1 VKIETPATLKDMAW
15 FKRTKKGI
23 QTPTEDKKD
32 VPKGLWY
39 KSPTGKVVDSEQL
52 EKNFY
57 VSPEDGYHVRIGSKE
72 YFEILFDD
80 NKFKELDKNLTSKDP
95 LKFEDSK
102 KYSDRLKDAMDKT
115 GLKDAVRSAVGKS
128 MGEDLVISCMDFSF
142 IGGSMGSV
150 VGEKI
155 ARAADYSL
163 KHKIPFMIISKS
175 GGARMMEAAL
185 SLMQLAK
192 TSAKLAQLADAGI
205 PYISLCTDPT
215 TGGTT
220 ASFAMLG
227 DINISEPG
235 ALIGFAGPRVV
246 RDTTGKELPEGFQT
260 AEFVLEH
267 GFLDF
272 ISHRK
277 NLKHK
282 INLYLDLVLNR
293 PLREISA

>member
-1 VKIETPATLKDMAW
+1 MAW
-15 FKRTKKGI
+15 FKRKSKGI
-23 QTPTEDKKD
+23 QTPTESKRDI
-32 VPKGLWY
+32 PKGLWY
-39 KSPTGKVVDSEQL
+39 KSPTGKIVDTEELQ
-52 EKNFY
+52 ENFY
-57 VSPEDGYHVRIGSKE
+57 VSPEDDYHVRIGSKE

-80 NKFKELDKNLTSKDP
+80 DFKEINANLTSKDP
-95 LKFEDSK
+95 LKFVDTK
-102 KYSDRLKDAMDKT
+102 KYSDRLKEAKKKT
-115 GLKDAVRSAVGKS
+115 NLKDAIRTAVGKS
-128 MGEDLVISCMDFSF
+128 MGEKIIIACMDFTF

-155 ARAADYSL
+155 SRAIDYSL
-163 KHKIPFMIISKS
+163 KKKIPLVIISKS

-192 TSAKLAQLADAGI
+192 TSVKLAQLAKAKI

-246 RDTTGKELPEGFQT
+246 KDTTGKDLPKGFQK
-260 AEFVLEH
+260 AEFVLDH

-277 NLKHK
+277 NLKKK
-282 INLYLDLVLNR
+282 INLYLDLILNK
-293 PLREISA
+293 PIRE

>member
-1 VKIETPATLKDMAW
+1 SW
-15 FKRTKKGI
+15 FKRKTKGI
-23 QTPTEDKKD
+23 TTTTEEKKD
-32 VPKGLWY
+32 TPKGLWY
-39 KSPTGKVVDSEQL
+39 KSPTGKIIDTEEL
-52 EKNFY
+52 EKNFF

-72 YFEILFDD
+72 YFQILFDD
-80 NKFKELDKNLTSKDP
+80 NKFKELDANLASKDS
-95 LKFEDSK
+95 LKFVDTK
-102 KYSDRLKDAMDKT
+102 PYPDRLKAAEEKT
-115 GLKDAVRSAVGKS
+115 KLKDAVRCAVGKS
-128 MGEDLVISCMDFSF
+128 KGKNLVVACMDFAF

-155 ARAADYSL
+155 ARAGEYAL
-163 KHKIPFMIISKS
+163 KKKLPFLIISKS
-175 GGARMMEAAL
+175 GGARMQEAAL

-192 TSAKLAQLADAGI
+192 TSAKLAQLADANI

-246 RDTTGKELPEGFQT
+246 RDTTGQELPADFQT
-260 AEFVLEH
+260 AEFLLEH

-272 ISHRK
+272 ITERK
-277 NLKHK
+277 DLKNK
-282 INLYLDLVLNR
+282 INLYIDLITNQ
-293 PLREISA
+293 PLRV

>member
-1 VKIETPATLKDMAW
+1 MAW
-15 FKRTKKGI
+15 FKRTDKGI
-23 QTPTEDKKD
+23 QTPTEAKRDT
-32 VPKGLWY
+32 PKGLWY
-39 KSPTGKVVDSEQL
+39 KSPTGKIIETEEL
-52 EKNFY
+52 EKNFF
-57 VSPEDGYHVRIGSKE
+57 VSPEDGYHVRIGSGE
-72 YFEILFDD
+72 YFSILFDD
-80 NKFKELDKNLTSKDP
+80 KFKELDKNISSKDP
-95 LKFEDSK
+95 LKFSDKK
-102 KYSDRLKDAMDKT
+102 KYTDRLKSAQKKT
-115 GLKDAVRSAVGKS
+115 NLNDAVRTAVGKS
-128 MGEDLVISCMDFSF
+128 KGKDIVIACMDFRF

-155 ARAADYSL
+155 ARAADYAL
-163 KHKIPFMIISKS
+163 NKKIPLMIISKS

-246 RDTTGKELPEGFQT
+246 RDTTGKELPDGFQT

-272 ISHRK
+272 ITHRK
-277 NLKHK
+277 DLKDK
-282 INLYLDLVLNR
+282 INLYIDLIQNL
-293 PLREISA
+293 PLRS

>member
-1 VKIETPATLKDMAW
+1 MSKMAW
-15 FKRTKKGI
+15 FKRKDKGI
-23 QTPTEDKKD
+23 QTPTEAKKD
-32 VPKGLWY
+32 TPRGLWY
-39 KSPTGKVVDSEQL
+39 KSPTGKVIDTEEL
-52 EKNFY
+52 EKNYY

-80 NKFKELDKNLTSKDP
+80 NKFKELDTKLESKDP
-95 LKFEDSK
+95 LKFVDNK
-102 KYSDRLKDAMDKT
+102 KYTDRLKVATEKT
-115 GLKDAVRSAVGKS
+115 KLKDAVRTAVGKS
-128 MGEDLVISCMDFSF
+128 KGKDIVIACMDFSF

-155 ARAADYSL
+155 ARAAGYAL
-163 KHKIPFMIISKS
+163 KKKIPFMIISKS

-185 SLMQLAK
+185 SLLQLAK
-192 TSAKLAQLADAGI
+192 TSAKLAQLAEAKI

-260 AEFVLEH
+260 AEFLQEH

-277 NLKHK
+277 DLKNK
-282 INLYLDLVLNR
+282 INLYIDLISNQ
-293 PLREISA
+293 PLRV

>member
-1 VKIETPATLKDMAW
+1 MAW
-15 FKRTKKGI
+15 FKRKDKGI
-23 QTPTEDKKD
+23 QTSTEEKKD
-32 VPKGLWY
+32 TPKGLWY
-39 KSPTGKVVDSEQL
+39 KSPTGKIIDTKEL
-52 EKNFY
+52 EKNYY

-80 NKFKELDKNLTSKDP
+80 NKFKELDAGLSSKDP
-95 LKFEDSK
+95 LKFEDTK
-102 KYSDRLKDAMDKT
+102 KYPDRLKAAQAKT
-115 GLKDAVRSAVGKS
+115 NLTDAVRCAVGKS
-128 MGEDLVISCMDFSF
+128 KGNDLVIACMDFTF

-155 ARAADYSL
+155 ARAANYAL
-163 KHKIPFMIISKS
+163 KKKIPFMIISKS

-192 TSAKLAQLADAGI
+192 TSAKLAQLADARI

-227 DINISEPG
+227 DINIAEPG

-260 AEFVLEH
+260 SEFLLEH

-272 ISHRK
+272 ITHRK
-277 NLKHK
+277 ELKK
-282 INLYLDLVLNR
+282 KVNLYIDLIKNQPIR
-293 PLREISA
+293 A

>member
-1 VKIETPATLKDMAW
+1 MAW
-15 FKRTKKGI
+15 FKRKDKGI
-23 QTPTEDKKD
+23 QTSTEEKKD
-32 VPKGLWY
+32 TPKGLWY
-39 KSPTGKVVDSEQL
+39 KSPTGKIIDTKEL
-52 EKNFY
+52 EKNYY

-72 YFEILFDD
+72 YFELFFDE
-80 NKFKELDKNLTSKDP
+80 NKFEELNEKLTSKDP
-95 LKFEDSK
+95 LKFEDTK
-102 KYSDRLKDAMDKT
+102 KYPDRLKAAQAKT
-115 GLKDAVRSAVGKS
+115 NLTDAVRCAVGKS
-128 MGEDLVISCMDFSF
+128 KGNDLVIACMDFTF

-155 ARAADYSL
+155 ARAANYAL
-163 KHKIPFMIISKS
+163 KKKIPFMIISKS

-192 TSAKLAQLADAGI
+192 TSAKLAQLADARI

-260 AEFVLEH
+260 SEFLLEH

-272 ISHRK
+272 ITHRK
-277 NLKHK
+277 ELKK
-282 INLYLDLVLNR
+282 KVNLYIDLIKNQPVR
-293 PLREISA
+293 A

>member
-1 VKIETPATLKDMAW
+1 MPW

-23 QTPTEDKKD
+23 QTPTEEKKD

-39 KSPTGKVVDSEQL
+39 KSPTGKIVDSEEL

-72 YFEILFDD
+72 YFEVLFDD
-80 NKFKELDKNLTSKDP
+80 NKFKELDKNLTSKDS
-95 LKFEDSK
+95 LGFEDKK
-102 KYSDRLKDAMDKT
+102 KYTDRLKEAQDKT
-115 GLKDAVRSAVGKS
+115 GLKDAIRTAVGKS
-128 MGEDLVISCMDFSF
+128 MGENLVIACMDFSF

-163 KHKIPFMIISKS
+163 KKKIPLLIISKS
-175 GGARMMEAAL
+175 GGARMMEAVL

-192 TSAKLAQLADAGI
+192 TSVKLAQLSEAGI
-205 PYISLCTDPT
+205 PYISLSTDPT

-260 AEFVLEH
+260 AEFLLEH

-272 ISHRK
+272 ISHRRD
-277 NLKHK
+277 LKRK

-293 PLREISA
+293 PLREKSA

>member
-1 VKIETPATLKDMAW
+1 MAW
-15 FKRTKKGI
+15 FKRKDKGI
-23 QTPTEDKKD
+23 HTPTEDKKD
-32 VPKGLWY
+32 TPKGLWY
-39 KSPTGKVVDSEQL
+39 KSPTGKVVDTEELEQ
-52 EKNFY
+52 NFY
-57 VSPEDGYHVRIGSKE
+57 VSPEDGYHVRIGSHE

-80 NKFKELDKNLTSKDP
+80 NKFTELDKNLTSKDP
-95 LKFEDSK
+95 LKFVDKK
-102 KYSDRLKDAMDKT
+102 KYVDRLKDAQDRT
-115 GLKDAVRSAVGKS
+115 GLKDAVRTAVGKS
-128 MGEDLVISCMDFSF
+128 AGKDLVIACMDFRF

-155 ARAADYSL
+155 ARAADYAL
-163 KHKIPFMIISKS
+163 EKKIPFMIISKS

-235 ALIGFAGPRVV
+235 ALIAFAGPRVV

-260 AEFVLEH
+260 AEFLQEH

-272 ISHRK
+272 ITPRHH
-277 NLKHK
+277 LKAK
-282 INLYLDLVLNR
+282 INLYLDLILNR
-293 PLREISA
+293 PVRAVS

>member
-1 VKIETPATLKDMAW
+1 MSW
-15 FKRTKKGI
+15 FKRKTKGI
-23 QTPTEDKKD
+23 TTTTQDKKD
-32 VPKGLWY
+32 TPKGLWY
-39 KSPTGKVVDSEQL
+39 KSPTGKIVDADEL

-72 YFEILFDD
+72 YFEILFD
-80 NKFKELDKNLTSKDP
+80 NNEFKELDANLESKDP
-95 LKFEDSK
+95 LKFIDTK
-102 KYSDRLKDAMDKT
+102 KYPDRLKQAQEKT
-115 GLKDAVRSAVGKS
+115 KLKDAVRAAVGKS
-128 MGEDLVISCMDFSF
+128 KGKDLVIACMDFAF

-155 ARAADYSL
+155 TRAADYAL
-163 KHKIPFMIISKS
+163 KNKIPFMIISKS

-192 TSAKLAQLADAGI
+192 TSVRLAQLSDAGI

-227 DINISEPG
+227 DINIAEPG

-246 RDTTGKELPEGFQT
+246 KDTTGQELPEGFQT
-260 AEFVLEH
+260 SEFLLEH

-272 ISHRK
+272 ISERK
-277 NLKHK
+277 HLKNT
-282 INLYLDLVLNR
+282 INQYIDLITNQ
-293 PLREISA
+293 PLRA

>member
-1 VKIETPATLKDMAW
+1 MAW
-15 FKRTKKGI
+15 FKRTDKGI
-23 QTPTEDKKD
+23 QTPTEAKRDT
-32 VPKGLWY
+32 PKGLWY
-39 KSPTGKVVDSEQL
+39 KSPTGKIIETEEL
-52 EKNFY
+52 EKNFF
-57 VSPEDGYHVRIGSKE
+57 VSPEDGYHVRIGSNE
-72 YFEILFDD
+72 YFDILFDD
-80 NKFKELDKNLTSKDP
+80 NKFKELDKKITSKDP
-95 LKFEDSK
+95 LKFSDKK
-102 KYSDRLKDAMDKT
+102 KYTDRLKAAQDKT
-115 GLKDAVRSAVGKS
+115 KLKDAVRTAVGKS
-128 MGEDLVISCMDFSF
+128 KGKDLVIACMDFRF

-155 ARAADYSL
+155 ARAGDFAL
-163 KHKIPFMIISKS
+163 KRKIPFMIISKS

-246 RDTTGKELPEGFQT
+246 RDTTGKELPDDFQT

-272 ISHRK
+272 ITHRQELK
-277 NLKHK
+277 NQVNKY
-282 INLYLDLVLNR
+282 IDLISNQKLR
-293 PLREISA
+293 P

>member
-1 VKIETPATLKDMAW
+1 MAW
-15 FKRTKKGI
+15 FKRKSKGI
-23 QTPTEDKKD
+23 QTPTESKRDI
-32 VPKGLWY
+32 PKGLWY
-39 KSPTGKVVDSEQL
+39 KSPTGKIVDTEELQ
-52 EKNFY
+52 ENFY
-57 VSPEDGYHVRIGSKE
+57 VSPEDDYHVRIGSKE

-80 NKFKELDKNLTSKDP
+80 DFKEINVNLTSKDP
-95 LKFEDSK
+95 LKFVDTK
-102 KYSDRLKDAMDKT
+102 KYSDRLKEAKKKT
-115 GLKDAVRSAVGKS
+115 NLKDAIRTAVGKS
-128 MGEDLVISCMDFSF
+128 MGEKIVIACMDFTF

-155 ARAADYSL
+155 SRAIDYSL
-163 KHKIPFMIISKS
+163 KKKIPLVIISKS

-192 TSAKLAQLADAGI
+192 TSAKLAQLDKAKI

-246 RDTTGKELPEGFQT
+246 KDTTGKDLPKGFQK
-260 AEFVLEH
+260 AEFVLDH

-277 NLKHK
+277 NLKKK
-282 INLYLDLVLNR
+282 INLYLDLILNK
-293 PLREISA
+293 PIRE

>member
-1 VKIETPATLKDMAW
+1 MAW
-15 FKRTKKGI
+15 FKRKDKGI
-23 QTPTEDKKD
+23 QTSTEEKKD
-32 VPKGLWY
+32 TPKGLWY
-39 KSPTGKVVDSEQL
+39 KSPTGKIIDTKELEQ
-52 EKNFY
+52 NFY

-80 NKFKELDKNLTSKDP
+80 NEFQELDANLTSKDP
-95 LKFEDSK
+95 LKFVDTK
-102 KYSDRLKDAMDKT
+102 KYPDRLKAAQGKT
-115 GLKDAVRSAVGKS
+115 HLKDAVRTAVGKS
-128 MGEDLVISCMDFSF
+128 NGQDLVIACMDFSF

-155 ARAADYSL
+155 ARAADYAL
-163 KHKIPFMIISKS
+163 KNDTPFMIISKS

-192 TSAKLAQLADAGI
+192 TSAKLAQLAEAKI

-227 DINISEPG
+227 DINIAEPG

-246 RDTTGKELPEGFQT
+246 RDTTGQELPEGFQT
-260 AEFVLEH
+260 SEFLLEH

-277 NLKHK
+277 ELKKK
-282 INLYLDLVLNR
+282 INLYIDLIRNQ
-293 PLREISA
+293 PLRA